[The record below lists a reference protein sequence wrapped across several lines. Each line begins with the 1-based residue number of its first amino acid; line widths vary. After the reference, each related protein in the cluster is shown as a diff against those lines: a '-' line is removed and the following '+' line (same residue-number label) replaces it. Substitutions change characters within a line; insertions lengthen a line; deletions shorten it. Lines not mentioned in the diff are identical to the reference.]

1 MSKPRSN
8 RRRIDGVLLIDKPY
22 DISSNNALQ
31 KARWL
36 LNAAKAGHT
45 GVLDPLATGLL
56 PVCLGEATKF
66 SSYLLDADKGYRA
79 TVKFGAVTTTGDIEG
94 EVVSERP
101 IAFDREALLAA
112 MARFTGEISQVPP
125 MYSALKHQGKPLYE
139 YARAGI
145 EVPREARQV
154 VIRQLEL
161 VSFDGD
167 TAVMDVLCSK
177 GTYIRTLACD
187 IGEALG
193 CGAHLTGLRRT
204 ATGGFSL
211 DESLPLADLERLDMA
226 GREAKLL
233 PADVLVAHFPQ
244 LELGDGEIG
253 KFMHGQPVR
262 FEQKC
267 EKIQRFRVYQQ
278 STRRFVGLG
287 EARGDG
293 RLHPIRLLAEQA
305 ETP

>member
-8 RRRIDGVLLIDKPY
+8 RRQIDGVLLIDKPY
-22 DISSNNALQ
+22 DISSNGALQ

-79 TVKFGAVTTTGDIEG
+79 TVKFGVVTTTGDVEG

-101 IAFDREALLAA
+101 VAFDREGLLAA
-112 MARFTGEISQVPP
+112 MAAFRGEISQVPP

-145 EVPREARQV
+145 EIEREARRV
-154 VIRQLEL
+154 NIRRLEL
-161 VSFDGD
+161 ISLDGD
-167 TAVMDVLCSK
+167 TAVIEVLCSK

-211 DESLPLADLERLDMA
+211 DEALQLTDIEALDMPQ
-226 GREAKLL
+226 REALLL
-233 PADVLVAHFPQ
+233 PADILVRHLREA
-244 LELGDGEIG
+244 ELAADEAG

-262 FEQKC
+262 FAEKC
-267 EKIQRFRVYQQ
+267 AKMQRFRIYREG
-278 STRRFVGLG
+278 SREFLGLG
-287 EARGDG
+287 EARDDG
-293 RLHPIRLLAEQA
+293 RLHPIRLLASKA
-305 ETP
+305 ATS

>member
-8 RRRIDGVLLIDKPY
+8 RRQIDGVLLIDKPY

-56 PVCLGEATKF
+56 PACFGDATKF

-79 TVKFGAVTTTGDIEG
+79 TVKFGVVTTTGDVEG
-94 EVVSERP
+94 EVVSEREV
-101 IAFDREALLAA
+101 AFGLAELQA
-112 MARFTGEISQVPP
+112 AIERFRGEISQVPP

-145 EVPREARQV
+145 EIPREARQV
-154 VIRQLEL
+154 TIHKLEL
-161 VSFDGD
+161 LSFDGVS
-167 TAVMDVLCSK
+167 AEIDVVCSK

-193 CGAHLTGLRRT
+193 CGAHLTALRRT

-211 DESLPLADLERLDMA
+211 DEAHALADVEALDMA
-226 GREAKLL
+226 GREALLL
-233 PADVLVAHFPQ
+233 PMDVLVRHFPDT
-244 LELGDGEIG
+244 ELDENAAG
-253 KFMHGQPVR
+253 KFNHGQPVL
-262 FEQKC
+262 FAGKY
-267 EKIQRFRVYQQ
+267 EKMQRFRVYHQAN
-278 STRRFVGLG
+278 RKFLGLG
-287 EARGDG
+287 EARDDG
-293 RLHPIRLLAEQA
+293 RLHPIRLLAVKA

>member
-1 MSKPRSN
+1 MSKPRSTK
-8 RRRIDGVLLIDKPY
+8 RQIDGVLLIDKPY

-79 TVKFGAVTTTGDIEG
+79 TVQFGAVTTTGDVEG

-101 IAFDREALLAA
+101 VSFGREQLEAALASF
-112 MARFTGEISQVPP
+112 RGEISQVPP

-145 EVPREARQV
+145 EVPREARRV
-154 VIRQLEL
+154 TIRKLEL
-161 VSFDGD
+161 LAFDGVS
-167 TAVMDVLCSK
+167 AEIDVLCTK

-193 CGAHLTGLRRT
+193 SGAHLTALRRT
-204 ATGGFSL
+204 ATGGFGL
-211 DESLPLADLERLDMA
+211 DEAHTLAALEALEMA
-226 GREAKLL
+226 GREALLL
-233 PADVLVAHFPQ
+233 PADVLVRHFPET
-244 LELGDGEIG
+244 ELADGEIG
-253 KFMHGQPVR
+253 KFMNGQAVL
-262 FEQKC
+262 FAEKC
-267 EKIQRFRVYQQ
+267 EKMQRFRVYQK
-278 STRRFVGLG
+278 STRRFMGLG
-287 EARGDG
+287 EARDDG
-293 RLHPIRLLAEQA
+293 RLHPIRLLANQA
-305 ETP
+305 ATS